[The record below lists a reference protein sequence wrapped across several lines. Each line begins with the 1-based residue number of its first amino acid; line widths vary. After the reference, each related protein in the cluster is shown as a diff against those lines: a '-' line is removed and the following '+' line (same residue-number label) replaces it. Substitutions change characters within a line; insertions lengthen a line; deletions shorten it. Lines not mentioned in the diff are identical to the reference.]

1 MNRDQRYKY
10 EMFVRVRDFGTTNRE
25 RFPESST
32 GGVMFGQ
39 VTAAVAAIDEHL
51 KQRILGRVEGRGV
64 KPLTRAAA
72 FDYMKAIAKA
82 ARRVTRDERVV
93 NPFRMPPRRTLKVE
107 IATARVFIEEA
118 ATRQDAFIRLGLPP
132 TFISDFTALVNELQ
146 SAVDTRLS
154 SKTARGQAQAGI
166 AAALAQGLEVIR
178 DLEVVVEMATRDD
191 PALAAAWHTA
201 RHIEGQG
208 TSATTPAKEPVP
220 VVEAPVVTPAT
231 PVVTAESV
239 PPAGAERAATVPTS
253 EEVLRRA
260 S

>member
-1 MNRDQRYKY
+1 MKREQRYKY
-10 EMFVRVRDFGTTNRE
+10 EMFVRVREFGIAHRE

-51 KQRILGRVEGRGV
+51 KHRILGRVEGRRV

-93 NPFRMPPRRTLKVE
+93 NPFRMPPQRTLKAE
-107 IATARVFIEEA
+107 ISTARVFIEEA
-118 ATRQDAFIRLGLPP
+118 SRRREAFIRLGLPS
-132 TFISDFTALVNELQ
+132 TFISDFTALVDELQ

-166 AAALAQGLEVIR
+166 AAVLAQGLEVIR

-191 PALAAAWHTA
+191 PAVAAAWHTA

-208 TSATTPAKEPVP
+208 TSKPAPAK
-220 VVEAPVVTPAT
+220 AAT
-231 PVVTAESV
+231 PPEV
-239 PPAGAERAATVPTS
+239 AATGK
-253 EEVLRRA
+253 LRKA